1 MFVHFVKTSN
11 RIFTFF
17 SQLHSQ
23 TILSCQYSDEDPL
36 SKMIALLL
44 TLSAVA
50 ERPRDALCP
59 SVVSFNSVI
68 LPVQSFIMVT
78 YASDLR
84 LRTIKFCSVVFG
96 VTLTLFVI
104 NTSSS
109 GSRHQQTPPLTAATS
124 VINVPWSIACKY
136 ITLGGR
142 STR

>member
-1 MFVHFVKTSN
+1 
-11 RIFTFF
+11 
-17 SQLHSQ
+17 
-23 TILSCQYSDEDPL
+23 
-36 SKMIALLL
+36 MIALLLTL

-78 YASDLR
+78 YASDLP

-109 GSRHQQTPPLTAATS
+109 GSRHQQTLPLTAATS
-124 VINVPWSIACKY
+124 VINVPWSIAGKY
-136 ITLGGR
+136 IALGGR